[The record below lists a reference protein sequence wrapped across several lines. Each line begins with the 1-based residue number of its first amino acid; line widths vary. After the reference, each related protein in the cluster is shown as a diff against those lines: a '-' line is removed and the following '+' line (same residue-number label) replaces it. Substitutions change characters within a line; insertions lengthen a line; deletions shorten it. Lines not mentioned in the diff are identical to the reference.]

1 MKIAVFS
8 KKTTFHKGFGGMEV
22 QNKLLCEGLVKRGN
36 TVVVFSPKNDV
47 VPLEQVENSV
57 KYVFVECDYRYFMSR
72 TNKNS
77 WFNKSTDAFKKT
89 HASELFD
96 VAISQSSAG
105 IGVIEHKNSLKIK
118 VISVA
123 HGSTMGEL
131 KTFYINNHSMADI
144 PKLLLNLQYFLRQFF
159 GRQRQFILHS
169 NKVIAVSN
177 AVKKQLQEET
187 FPPESLI
194 TVINNGVEPFDIV
207 SNTPKL
213 SKKLVYIGQI
223 TKDKGTDLFLEIL
236 KDLRFK
242 DFEMDILGDGDLMPI
257 FKRVV
262 TERNNVV
269 KANLLGKISHEQI
282 IEKLKTE
289 SGAIFVFPTKRIEGF
304 PMVLV
309 EAMFAGLPVVAYDLG
324 GVSDAVID
332 QETGVLVP
340 FGKQKVFI
348 NKLLELAG
356 DPVKMEHMSK
366 TSRER
371 AENNFSLNTMLDKYE
386 GIIKE
391 VLAK

>member
-22 QNKLLCEGLVKRGN
+22 QNKLMCEGLAKRGN
-36 TVVVFSPKNDV
+36 TVTVFSPKDDIT
-47 VPLEQVENSV
+47 LSEQLENSV
-57 KYVFVECDYRYFMSR
+57 KYIFVECDYRYLMSGV
-72 TNKNS
+72 NKNS
-77 WFNKSTDAFKKT
+77 WFNKSIDVFKKMHT
-89 HASELFD
+89 SEPFD

-105 IGVIEHKNSLKIK
+105 AGVIEYKDSLKIK

-131 KTFYINNHSMADI
+131 KTFYINNHSIADI
-144 PKLLLNLQYFLRQFF
+144 PKLLLNLQYSLRQFF

-187 FPPESLI
+187 FPPENLI
-194 TVINNGVEPFDIV
+194 TVINNGIEPFDIV

-242 DFEMDILGDGDLMPI
+242 DFEMDIIGDGYLVPI

-262 TERNNVV
+262 TEHNNVV
-269 KANLLGKISHEQI
+269 RANLLGKLSHEQT

-309 EAMFAGLPVVAYDLG
+309 EAMFAGLPIVAYNLG
-324 GVSDAVID
+324 GVLDAVTD
-332 QETGVLVP
+332 GETGVLVP
-340 FGKQKVFI
+340 FGRQMVFI

-366 TSRER
+366 AGRKH
-371 AENNFSLNTMLDKYE
+371 AENNFSLN
-386 GIIKE
+386 IIF
-391 VLAK
+391 LCRNSG